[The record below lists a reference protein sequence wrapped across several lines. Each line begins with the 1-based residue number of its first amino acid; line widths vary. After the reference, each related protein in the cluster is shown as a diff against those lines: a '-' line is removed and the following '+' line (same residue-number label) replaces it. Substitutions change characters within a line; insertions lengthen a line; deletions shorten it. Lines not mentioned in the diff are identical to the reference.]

1 MSVLILPPLRDDG
14 QKVPCEVGDS
24 SVLYSPEDIHLEF
37 ANPPENPIHGL
48 EIYRYYAVYTVRTDI
63 DVRIDL
69 GCLSFFLGG
78 GFWFLSPD
86 ERHLL
91 LEGSSSGMCNWL
103 GWPDDLDK
111 VKEQVAAYLN
121 LEFRPQRVQLAQA
134 GRKLPPVVT
143 GDAAQDADYV
153 RVRAAREGGCH
164 RPCGNQPNLPV
175 CTRCFVNLHAG
186 KWTADEANG
195 NFVFGH
201 GVGWEKVLTICS
213 QVHGW
218 IKPSGVA
225 A

>member
-14 QKVPCEVGDS
+14 QKVPCEVGNS

-69 GCLSFFLGG
+69 GYLSFFLGG

-91 LEGSSSGMCNWL
+91 LEGSSSGMCDWL

-111 VKEQVAAYLN
+111 VKEQIAAYLN
-121 LEFRPQRVQLAQA
+121 LEFRPQRVQLAQAQA

-153 RVRAAREGGCH
+153 RVRAAREGGCK
-164 RPCGNQPNLPV
+164 RACGNQPNLPV
-175 CTRCFVNLHAG
+175 CTRCFVNAHAG
-186 KWTADEANG
+186 RYDRKFHGYENWQEV
-195 NFVFGH
+195 FVGMSH
-201 GVGWEKVLTICS
+201 
-213 QVHGW
+213 VHGW